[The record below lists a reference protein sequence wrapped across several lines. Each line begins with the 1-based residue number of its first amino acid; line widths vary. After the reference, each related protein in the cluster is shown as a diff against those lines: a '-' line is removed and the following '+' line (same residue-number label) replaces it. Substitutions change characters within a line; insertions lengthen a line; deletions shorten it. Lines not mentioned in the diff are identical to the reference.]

1 MSRCR
6 RWSKQFEASNAA
18 TKFSLDDIGHTLRN
32 GRKHFKR
39 RSFAVVNSGQQLQE
53 SLGDVDCD
61 TKPALRRKV
70 VFMFTGQGAQYA
82 AMGKELFER
91 EPVFRAAIRR
101 CDEILTSVGEGL
113 VDWLFNPDSSNDI
126 NQTQYS
132 QLALFS
138 IAYAQTKLWQSWG
151 VEPEA
156 LIGHSIG
163 ECVAATISGVMKLED
178 ALLVVKQRGRLMQNQ
193 PAGSMLAVMHRET
206 PIEKLMELS
215 SADEIDLAV
224 VNSPA
229 VAVVAGEDAAIENFA
244 KELDSQGVKSKVLHT
259 SHAFHSRM
267 MDSMLDPFLSAFEG
281 VQLSEPKIPYLSNVT
296 GTWITNDQA
305 TDVGYFASQI
315 RSTVRFAYNLQT
327 LFADDD
333 DLLLI
338 EMGPGST
345 LTQLAKSQF
354 AGQSHVAIATL
365 PSAKEADLDSQQF
378 TWNSLGQAW
387 AAGLD
392 LDWSRLYPVDPS
404 QRRRRVPLPTY
415 WFNEQS
421 YRAKPERIGAAVN
434 AEQEDH
440 WFNIP
445 SWRQCYPID
454 RIVEAEFDPTC
465 EHWLL
470 FVQDQKDA
478 KRIKQQLGGVKIVM
492 VFPGDQFSQKNDSS
506 FTIRPSEE
514 ADCVRLLDSIDAAKN
529 LAGVVHAWSVK
540 PDVAKSV
547 DDFWLPLENSSFNV
561 AWLSKAIG
569 ECVVDR
575 MVPLNVLTTGI
586 CSLDPSV
593 KTVPA
598 NHCHVGGASVIQKE
612 YRCLATKVIDVGP
625 NLTNAIGIQ
634 DFSRLL
640 KSNHH
645 ERLLA
650 IDRGQWWTIDFEQ
663 VDLPPINV
671 HAIDDGSVIVFT
683 GGLGGLAR
691 NMAIEFAAEFS
702 ELSIAMLVRTPLPDE
717 STWDGLLAQ
726 DDDANTELRSRIAD
740 VRRLRETCKVKILV
754 CDVSRAD
761 EVSRSLDA
769 VKKTFGKIDAVFHT
783 AGILND
789 GIVATRTND
798 SMRPA
803 FESKSL
809 AAENISNA
817 ILKDDLGVKC
827 VAFFSSISADL
838 GMFGQFA
845 YSAANNY
852 LDGLC
857 QRLNREEKS
866 ATQFFTINWPAFR
879 EVGMAVRT
887 TANLTGD
894 AALMKEMADNS
905 FTVAEGAAAMLSVIN
920 NGRHHRVAIS
930 KRAFADRL
938 ALAIED
944 SNSVVI
950 SEANADQLTQQDG
963 GSSQADGMLE
973 IWRQQFGNDEL
984 DLDVDYF
991 ELGGDSLMAV
1001 GMIAAIESR
1010 FGTMLP
1016 ISHLI
1021 NSPTPRKLIKKL
1033 GLVESASSSEERS
1046 DVESPDDFRSVIH
1059 GGTPDHVICLRE
1071 GSSLKSPLFL
1081 VHGADGSVLFYRDF
1095 ANRLNTDRTIYAIE
1109 SPSISEFGWLIP
1121 DTVEEVAAAYLDAIR
1136 TVQPTGP
1143 YWIAGYS
1150 FGGVAAFEIA
1160 RQMEDAGDE
1169 VETLVLYDIPNPA
1182 IVNRTGALTR
1192 IKNFWDRQDD
1202 TVAPIKVAKLT
1213 KRTLKAV
1220 RDRAKTEIE
1229 NRIARGK
1236 SEEIG
1241 SAFWRHRKA
1250 RERHMLIEESY
1261 LPQRLQGP
1269 LRIVSAIGNG
1279 SKFRVD
1285 EHMGWG
1291 VVSDNLKIREVPGTH
1306 LELFNEEYVKGLL
1319 ESTEFFLKE
1328 FKPS

>member
-1 MSRCR
+1 MVYRFADA
-6 RWSKQFEASNAA
+6 KVA
-18 TKFSLDDIGHTLRN
+18 TKFNLDDICHTLRY

-39 RSFAVVNSGQQLQE
+39 RSFAVVDSGQRLQE
-53 SLGDVDCD
+53 SLGEVACD
-61 TKPALRRKV
+61 AKPALRRKV

-82 AMGKELFER
+82 EMGKELFER
-91 EPVFRAAIRR
+91 EPVFRSAILR
-101 CDEILTSVGEGL
+101 CDEILKSTGEGL
-113 VDWLFNPDSSNDI
+113 IDWLFNSESHNDI
-126 NQTQYS
+126 NQTKYS

-138 IAYAQTKLWQSWG
+138 VAYAQSKLWQSWG
-151 VEPEA
+151 VEPDA

-163 ECVAATISGVMKLED
+163 ECVAAAISGVMKLED
-178 ALLVVKQRGRLMQNQ
+178 ALVVVKQRGRLMQNQ
-193 PAGSMLAVMHRET
+193 PTGSMLAVMHKET
-206 PIEKLMELS
+206 PIESLLELS
-215 SADEIDLAV
+215 SANEIDLAV

-229 VAVVAGEDAAIENFA
+229 VAVVSGEDDAIDSFA

-267 MDSMLDPFLSAFEG
+267 MDSMLDPFLSAFDG
-281 VQLSEPKIPYLSNVT
+281 VQLSEPTIPYLSNVT
-296 GTWITNDQA
+296 GTWITNEQA
-305 TDVGYFASQI
+305 TDSNYFASQI

-365 PSAKEADLDSQQF
+365 PSAKEAELDSQRF
-378 TWNSLGQAW
+378 TWNALGQAW

-392 LDWSRLYPVDPS
+392 LDWSRLHPGNPN

-415 WFNEQS
+415 PFNEQS
-421 YRAKPERIGAAVN
+421 YRAKPERIGAAVDVN
-434 AEQEDH
+434 KDDQ
-440 WFNIP
+440 WFNVP
-445 SWRQCYPID
+445 SWRQTFPTD
-454 RIVEAEFDPTC
+454 RIVDP
-465 EHWLL
+465 EIDSDVDHWLL
-470 FVQDQKDA
+470 FVNDQMEAKGIERLLGDA
-478 KRIKQQLGGVKIVM
+478 KVIY
-492 VFPGDQFSQKNDSS
+492 VFPGDKFSQHGEFS

-514 ADCVRLLDSIDAAKN
+514 VDCVRLLDSIVAEKH
-529 LAGVVHAWSVK
+529 LAGVVHAWSMK
-540 PDVAKSV
+540 NGVATSA
-547 DDFWLPLENSSFNV
+547 DDFWRPHETSSFNV

-575 MVPLNVLTTGI
+575 MVPLNILTVGV
-586 CSLDPSV
+586 CSIDP
-593 KTVPA
+593 TTATTPA

-612 YRCLATKVIDVGP
+612 YRCLATKVIDVGQ
-625 NLTNAIGIQ
+625 NLEDALAAQ
-634 DFSRLL
+634 DFGRLL
-640 KSNHH
+640 KSSHH

-650 IDRGQWWTIDFEQ
+650 LDRGQWWTMDFEQ
-663 VDLPPINV
+663 VELPTSDV
-671 HAIDDGSVIVFT
+671 SAIDDGSVLVFT

-691 NMAIEFAAEFS
+691 NMAIEFATEFS
-702 ELSIAMLVRTPLPDE
+702 GLSVALLVRTPLPKE
-717 STWDGLLAQ
+717 STWDNVLAQ
-726 DDDANTELRSRIAD
+726 DDEANAELRSRIVD
-740 VRRLRETCKVKILV
+740 VRKLRETCKVEILT
-754 CDVSRAD
+754 CDVSNAKD
-761 EVSRSLDA
+761 LSDA
-769 VKKTFGKIDAVFHT
+769 LKSAEQSFGKIDAVFHT

-798 SMRPA
+798 SVRPA
-803 FESKSL
+803 FASKSL
-809 AAENISNA
+809 AAENISRA
-817 ILKDDLGVKC
+817 ILKSHSDVKC
-827 VAFFSSISADL
+827 VTFFSSISADL

-857 QRLNREEKS
+857 QQLNRRNKS
-866 ATQFFTINWPAFR
+866 STQFYSINWPAFR
-879 EVGMAVRT
+879 DVGMAVRT
-887 TANLTGD
+887 SANLTGD

-930 KRAFADRL
+930 KQAFSDRL
-938 ALAIED
+938 AIAIED

-950 SEANADQLTQQDG
+950 SKADAGQAIEQSG
-963 GSSQADGMLE
+963 GNSEQEKMLE

-1021 NSPTPRKLIKKL
+1021 NSPTPRKLMKKL
-1033 GLVESASSSEERS
+1033 GLGEDAEASEGPKREPSPSDSAS
-1046 DVESPDDFRSVIH
+1046 VT
-1059 GGTPDHVICLRE
+1059 GGEIPDHVICLKE
-1071 GSSLKSPLFL
+1071 GSSSESPLFL
-1081 VHGADGSVLFYRDF
+1081 IHGADGSVLFYRDF
-1095 ANRLNTDRTIYAIE
+1095 ANRLNTDRTIYAVE
-1109 SPSISEFGWLIP
+1109 SPSISEAGWQIP
-1121 DTVEEVAAAYLDAIR
+1121 DTVEEVAAEYLKAIR
-1136 TVQPTGP
+1136 TVQPKGP

-1160 RQMEDAGDE
+1160 RQMEAAGDE
-1169 VETLVLYDIPNPA
+1169 IETALLYDIPNPS
-1182 IVNRTGALTR
+1182 IETGTLTR
-1192 IKNFWDRQDD
+1192 IKNFWDRQEDS
-1202 TVAPIKVAKLT
+1202 VAPMKVAKLT

-1236 SEEIG
+1236 SEESG
-1241 SAFWRHRKA
+1241 SAFWRHRKT
-1250 RERHMLIEESY
+1250 RERHMQIEESY
-1261 LPQRLQGP
+1261 VPQRLQGP
-1269 LRIVSAIGNG
+1269 LRVVSATGNG

-1285 EHMGWG
+1285 EHMGWR
-1291 VVSDNLKIREVPGTH
+1291 VVSDDLKVREVPGVH
-1306 LELFNEEYVKGLL
+1306 LELFNDDYVSGIL

-1328 FKPS
+1328 FKR